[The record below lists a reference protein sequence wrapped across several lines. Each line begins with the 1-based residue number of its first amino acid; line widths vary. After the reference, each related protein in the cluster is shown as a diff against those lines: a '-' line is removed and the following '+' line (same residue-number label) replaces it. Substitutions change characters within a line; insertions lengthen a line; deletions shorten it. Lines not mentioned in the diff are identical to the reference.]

1 MQITAVVCGGRRER
15 KLLELTHSSFNSELW
30 VCFQKYKRNANNTQF
45 AAMRSLP
52 ADDPHHEHLRFPVL
66 TAEL

>member
-1 MQITAVVCGGRRER
+1 MQITAVVCDGRRER
-15 KLLELTHSSFNSELW
+15 KLLEPTHSSFNSERW

-52 ADDPHHEHLRFPVL
+52 ADDPDHEHLRFPVL